1 MRSLTCH
8 LHPKLPIRI
17 NAIAPSWTD
26 TGIISRAHLA
36 AIGEGNYQSADVP
49 ARSVTLL
56 MADTKRH
63 GELVYSDRGHFM
75 DLENGQNGF
84 HHLTAKMLGVE
95 GEQYSTVPAFIRD
108 LARMDEAEKKR
119 RAEQEGARPQPA

>member
-1 MRSLTCH
+1 MRSLTCN

-26 TGIISRAHLA
+26 TGIISRAQLN
-36 AIGEGNYQSADVP
+36 AIGERNYQSADVP

-56 MADTKRH
+56 MADPNRH

-75 DLENGQNGF
+75 DLENGENGY

-95 GEQYSTVPAFIRD
+95 GEDRTVPAFMRD
-108 LARMDEAEKKR
+108 LVKMDEAEKTR
-119 RAEQEGARPQPA
+119 RAEQERARPQAA